1 MGVGGQITY
10 IYSSN
15 PSKVARGINSWLCLA
30 TRCETWRF
38 SGRVGSTGLRFS
50 LLLRTGVD
58 EALCWLLDGY
68 MWI

>member
-1 MGVGGQITY
+1 VVAEGAEGQITY

-38 SGRVGSTGLRFS
+38 SGRVGSTQPFAENRRG
-50 LLLRTGVD
+50 
-58 EALCWLLDGY
+58 
-68 MWI
+68 